1 MSTTTTIQSEER
13 VANSKAT
20 LKELRENDRIPA
32 VVYGY
37 KTETTSISIN
47 ERDLINALRE
57 VGRNGVVQ
65 LVVDDKKLNVVLN
78 DYQTDVLVGNI
89 THADFLVVDMTE
101 ELEVS
106 VTVQLIGEA
115 PGEKE
120 GGTVQQPNWELDIL
134 VKPSEIPETFEV
146 DVSKLEIGDTLT
158 VEDIRE
164 ESKFEILND
173 DEFALVTI
181 SAPRTEEE
189 LEALDEGTEVADVE
203 PEVIGEDEE

>member
-1 MSTTTTIQSEER
+1 M
-13 VANSKAT
+13 
-20 LKELRENDRIPA
+20 
-32 VVYGY
+32 
-37 KTETTSISIN
+37 
-47 ERDLINALRE
+47 
-57 VGRNGVVQ
+57 VQ

-181 SAPRTEEE
+181 SAPRTEAE
-189 LEALDEGTEVADVE
+189 LEALDEGTEVANVE